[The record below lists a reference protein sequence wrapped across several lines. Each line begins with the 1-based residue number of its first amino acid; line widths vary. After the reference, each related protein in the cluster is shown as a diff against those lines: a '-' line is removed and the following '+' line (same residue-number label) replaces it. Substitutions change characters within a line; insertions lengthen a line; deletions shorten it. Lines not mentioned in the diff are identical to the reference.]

1 LPLASHVDKVGSH
14 ECDIVESRQCPC
26 TGSHRIRLHGKGE
39 RRRRDLLH
47 PEQIAVEGDRLRLG
61 DQQLHLFV
69 RENVAAPTFHHVG
82 IDMGDI
88 EAVYLR
94 AQELDIQDKSAFFS
108 NMYELPDGSVQMYIR
123 DPAGNLLELDWPDV
137 TTLSPGLRSSIVKL
151 SDTVRQGPDALDAT
165 LYLTRAAND
174 PGH

>member
-1 LPLASHVDKVGSH
+1 MSTNYAAMSATSLNHVSVHAEDLA
-14 ECDIVESRQCPC
+14 ESVAFYC
-26 TGSHRIRLHGKGE
+26 
-39 RRRRDLLH
+39 DLLGMEKI
-47 PEQIAVEGDRLRLG
+47 PTPTFAFPVQWLRLG

-82 IDMGDI
+82 INIEDI
-88 EAVYLR
+88 ESVYLR

-165 LYLTRAAND
+165 LYLARAADD